1 MLLVLDVLRL
11 KCLFDIIIIEH
22 LITLM
27 KHCLRYLHNCLML
40 RDLLWIKHHALT
52 CDAGLRW
59 VSVKVDWLLH
69 LRWSRLRLIV
79 LNIPSWILTLL
90 IILLDIIELLIEI
103 RGCGLLLSWYNLP
116 WRRLLLRIKL
126 SHVDKRSLRLLHFL
140 ITRRPCLR
148 FCLFFHAFNSYSF
161 TLCVINNILRIQKAK
176 LISRF
181 LK

>member
-1 MLLVLDVLRL
+1 MVFKHHLIILKVDLVPFKLSLCSLVKALFFHAEAKGFFIVVLGHALMLLVLDVLRL

-69 LRWSRLRLIV
+69 LR
-79 LNIPSWILTLL
+79 
-90 IILLDIIELLIEI
+90 
-103 RGCGLLLSWYNLP
+103 
-116 WRRLLLRIKL
+116 
-126 SHVDKRSLRLLHFL
+126 
-140 ITRRPCLR
+140 
-148 FCLFFHAFNSYSF
+148 
-161 TLCVINNILRIQKAK
+161 
-176 LISRF
+176 
-181 LK
+181 